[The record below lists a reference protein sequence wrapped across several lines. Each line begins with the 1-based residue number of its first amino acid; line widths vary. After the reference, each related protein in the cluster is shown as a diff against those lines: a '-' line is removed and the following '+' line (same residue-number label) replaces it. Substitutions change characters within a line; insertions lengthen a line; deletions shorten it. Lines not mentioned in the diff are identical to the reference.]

1 MGKLIQFDPRR
12 GRRNPKWT
20 RASDYGVPPPG
31 RPPRGP
37 GGPRNPK
44 KTWRQAFAEMRP
56 FLLLIGLITVI
67 VVVGDGGAFEPP
79 AFLQTRP
86 EKVQGD
92 FTRCGPGRGAF
103 CVIDG
108 DTFKL
113 GARNVRVVGIDTA
126 EVRAQCPAEVVQAEI
141 STAALQR
148 WLNRGPFQMTARID
162 DPQDRYGRD
171 LRIVKRIGAD
181 GKEDRLAD
189 FMRAEGGAR
198 SYLDGYRDGWCD

>member
-1 MGKLIQFDPRR
+1 MGKVIKFDPRR
-12 GRRNPKWT
+12 RKGRQWT
-20 RASDYGVPPPG
+20 RASDYGAP
-31 RPPRGP
+31 PPRGP
-37 GGPRNPK
+37 GGPRRPRK
-44 KTWRQAFAEMRP
+44 SGKTWGQAFSEMRP
-56 FLLLIGLITVI
+56 ILLLIAFLTVG
-67 VVVGDGGAFEPP
+67 VVCGDGGAFEPP
-79 AFLQTRP
+79 AFLQTTP
-86 EKVQGD
+86 EHVKGQ
-92 FTRCGPGRGAF
+92 FTRCGPGRGTY

-113 GARNVRVVGIDTA
+113 GERKVRVVGIDTA
-126 EVRAQCPAEVVQAEI
+126 EVSAQCPAEAVQAEK
-141 STAALQR
+141 STVALR
-148 WLNRGPFQMTARID
+148 TWLNRGPFQMTARID

>member
-1 MGKLIQFDPRR
+1 MGKLFQFDPLR
-12 GRRNPKWT
+12 GRRSRKST
-20 RASDYGVPPPG
+20 RAADYGAP
-31 RPPRGP
+31 PPRGP
-37 GGPRNPK
+37 RGPRR

-56 FLLLIGLITVI
+56 FLLLIGLGTTI
-67 VVVGDGGAFEPP
+67 VVVGDGAAFEPP
-79 AFLQTRP
+79 AFLQTKP

-113 GARNVRVVGIDTA
+113 GTRNVRVVGIDTA
-126 EVRAQCPAEVVQAEI
+126 EIRARCPAEVVQAEV

-162 DPQDRYGRD
+162 DPEDKYGRD

-189 FMRAEGGAR
+189 FMRTEGGAR
-198 SYLDGYRDGWCD
+198 SYLDGYRGGWCD